1 MSLFK
6 LFLLFVKIGA
16 ILLGG
21 GYVILPILKSEF
33 VDKYKLITEDELVE
47 YFAISQSLP
56 GIIAANIS
64 IFVGYKLHKFFGA
77 IVAVIGVMFAPF
89 WTIVLLA
96 SVIAKYAETNI
107 MQGVFWGVGI
117 GVMILLISATRE
129 IWSKAVV
136 DKFTLGLFAILLV
149 GMIYWQFS
157 PVIVVLIG
165 AFSGILYNLFLRKRE
180 KQ

>member
-33 VDKYKLITEDELVE
+33 VEKQKLITEDELVE

-64 IFVGYKLHKFFGA
+64 IFVGYKLHKVFGA
-77 IVAVIGVMFAPF
+77 IVAVVGVMFAPF

-96 SVIAKYAETNI
+96 SVIAKYAETDI
-107 MQGVFWGVGI
+107 MQGIFWGVGI
-117 GVMILLISATRE
+117 GVMILLVSATRE
-129 IWSKAVV
+129 IWLKAII
-136 DKFTLGLFAILLV
+136 DKFALGLFILLLL
-149 GMIYWQFS
+149 GMLCWQLS
-157 PVIVVLIG
+157 PVIVILTGALMGVLR
-165 AFSGILYNLFLRKRE
+165 NLFLRKRE
-180 KQ
+180 N